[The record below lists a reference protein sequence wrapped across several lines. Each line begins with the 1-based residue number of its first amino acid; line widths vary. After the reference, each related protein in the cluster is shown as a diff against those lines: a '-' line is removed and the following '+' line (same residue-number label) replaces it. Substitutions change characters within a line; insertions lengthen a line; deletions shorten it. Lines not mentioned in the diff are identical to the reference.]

1 MCCKLLGVLLLSHKG
16 LPEQHSSVQQLHYLF
31 HVEWQFFSSFFFPG
45 KRVRSENNSPLF
57 CSAIAM
63 PTVFHSECCCLQA
76 KQREKRQ
83 TTLFCLT
90 VSSIFSCQV
99 LFASFE
105 QNIKRSH
112 EQQIPVQYSH
122 YCLVHAVRC
131 CLLVSSKITR
141 EAPSNTYLFNSLIP
155 YFHSECC
162 CLLLSSKITRQAPS
176 STHLFH
182 GLIPYFIPNVVA
194 CFSQA
199 KPQEKRQAIHICLTV
214 SFLIFVPNVVAYFSQ
229 VKPHDKL

>member
-1 MCCKLLGVLLLSHKG
+1 MTAYYVLQVARCSFTLSQRTAWATQFCSAVTLLISCWVAI
-16 LPEQHSSVQQLHYLF
+16 
-31 HVEWQFFSSFFFPG
+31 FFFFFFPG

-112 EQQIPVQYSH
+112 EHQIPVQYSH
-122 YCLVHAVRC
+122 YCLVHAVCC
-131 CLLVSSKITR
+131 CLLVSSKTTR
-141 EAPSNTYLFNSLIP
+141 EAPSCTYLFNSLIP
-155 YFHSECC
+155 YSM
-162 CLLLSSKITRQAPS
+162 PS
-176 STHLFH
+176 
-182 GLIPYFIPNVVA
+182 VVA
-194 CFSQA
+194 CLSRA
-199 KPQEKRQAIHICLTV
+199 KPPEKHQATHMSSAV
-214 SFLIFVPNVVAYFSQ
+214 SFLIPCLLLLLACLMQNHVRSAKQHIS
-229 VKPHDKL
+229 L